1 MNKKYLNI
9 NEVSKLL
16 DIKEH
21 VIRYWDSIDP
31 KTNKVRIDG
40 ISTKSRAGTR
50 YFNKDNISKIKD
62 LKKKKKKYAEKKKKE
77 MVDKINSKIKL
88 NKLKRDQ
95 KINMKN
101 VSLGTSKM
109 NYIDPRIIFAFIK
122 RFDNFPVTASNLVI
136 AIFFSED
143 DDSLSC

>member
-31 KTNKVRIDG
+31 KTNKVRIEG

-50 YFNKDNISKIKD
+50 YFNRDNISKIKD
-62 LKKKKKKYAEKKKKE
+62 LKNLLYDGDSQNYSLKLANRILSLNKKPQNIINLERKDVLIDQHQNNE
-77 MVDKINSKIKL
+77 KINKILKKL
-88 NKLKRDQ
+88 RDLC
-95 KINMKN
+95 K
-101 VSLGTSKM
+101 
-109 NYIDPRIIFAFIK
+109 
-122 RFDNFPVTASNLVI
+122 
-136 AIFFSED
+136 
-143 DDSLSC
+143 

>member
-62 LKKKKKKYAEKKKKE
+62 LKNLLYDGDSQNYSLKLANRILSSNKKPQ
-77 MVDKINSKIKL
+77 
-88 NKLKRDQ
+88 NKLILEQKDVLIGEHQNNEKIIKILKKIRDLC
-95 KINMKN
+95 K
-101 VSLGTSKM
+101 
-109 NYIDPRIIFAFIK
+109 
-122 RFDNFPVTASNLVI
+122 
-136 AIFFSED
+136 
-143 DDSLSC
+143 

>member
-62 LKKKKKKYAEKKKKE
+62 LKNLLYDGDTQNYSLKLANRILSSNKKPQ
-77 MVDKINSKIKL
+77 
-88 NKLKRDQ
+88 NKLILEQKDVLIGEHQNNEKIIKILKKIRDLC
-95 KINMKN
+95 K
-101 VSLGTSKM
+101 
-109 NYIDPRIIFAFIK
+109 
-122 RFDNFPVTASNLVI
+122 
-136 AIFFSED
+136 
-143 DDSLSC
+143 

>member
-31 KTNKVRIDG
+31 KTNKVRIEG

-50 YFNKDNISKIKD
+50 YFNRDNISKIKD
-62 LKKKKKKYAEKKKKE
+62 LKNLLYDGDSQNYSLKLANRILALSKKPQNRINLERKDILIDHHQNNE
-77 MVDKINSKIKL
+77 KINKILKKL
-88 NKLKRDQ
+88 RDLC
-95 KINMKN
+95 K
-101 VSLGTSKM
+101 
-109 NYIDPRIIFAFIK
+109 
-122 RFDNFPVTASNLVI
+122 
-136 AIFFSED
+136 
-143 DDSLSC
+143 

>member
-62 LKKKKKKYAEKKKKE
+62 LKNLLYDGDSQNYSLKLANRILSSNKKPQNKLILEQKDVLIGEHQNNE
-77 MVDKINSKIKL
+77 KINKI
-88 NKLKRDQ
+88 LKKIRDLC
-95 KINMKN
+95 K
-101 VSLGTSKM
+101 
-109 NYIDPRIIFAFIK
+109 
-122 RFDNFPVTASNLVI
+122 
-136 AIFFSED
+136 
-143 DDSLSC
+143 

>member
-50 YFNKDNISKIKD
+50 YFNRDNISKIKD
-62 LKKKKKKYAEKKKKE
+62 LKNLLYDGDSQNYSLKLANRILSLNKKPQNIINLERKDVLIDQHQNNE
-77 MVDKINSKIKL
+77 KINKILKKL
-88 NKLKRDQ
+88 RDLC
-95 KINMKN
+95 K
-101 VSLGTSKM
+101 
-109 NYIDPRIIFAFIK
+109 
-122 RFDNFPVTASNLVI
+122 
-136 AIFFSED
+136 
-143 DDSLSC
+143 

>member
-62 LKKKKKKYAEKKKKE
+62 LKNLLYDGDSQNYSLKLANRILSSNKK
-77 MVDKINSKIKL
+77 SQ
-88 NKLKRDQ
+88 NKLILEQKDVLIGEHQNNEKIIKILKKIRDLC
-95 KINMKN
+95 K
-101 VSLGTSKM
+101 
-109 NYIDPRIIFAFIK
+109 
-122 RFDNFPVTASNLVI
+122 
-136 AIFFSED
+136 
-143 DDSLSC
+143 